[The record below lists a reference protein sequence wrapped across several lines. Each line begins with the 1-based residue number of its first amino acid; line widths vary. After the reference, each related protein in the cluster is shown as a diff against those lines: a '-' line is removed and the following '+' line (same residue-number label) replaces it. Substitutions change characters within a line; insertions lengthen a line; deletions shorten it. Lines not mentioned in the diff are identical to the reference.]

1 MNSLCLNRIS
11 KDLKE
16 ITKSPIE
23 GIGIVSLDYDP
34 KKYLVNMKIM
44 TGIFEG
50 YCLQLLLTFSD
61 NYPIKPPRILIY
73 PGQGF
78 DNSYHH
84 HVFKSDIK
92 DEKGH
97 YFYKFCFDILE
108 NDFLPTSSIAHTGWN
123 PSYTIST
130 LLLQV
135 QTFLSNPDFHN
146 YVPNKEKIDKLMESM
161 NNYKKSFVIKNE
173 KNEEIIKVHTWKDP
187 YPIMHLGKYSL
198 NIINDKLEENK
209 ADDKLNLLK
218 EDLTCYISRLNY
230 IDNRNIILGYPIQ
243 RLKNG
248 VLIPI
253 PEILSYDCYI
263 EESSKNDSDNRN
275 EDFMNMPFN
284 DFNFNLNNNNI
295 NDNHINNNNDDNDAI
310 NIFLN
315 LFQMQMLDIRRLDL
329 FGDTQRR
336 IRHRRQHFFNDFY
349 DEDMNYSIDR
359 NFGNLSKSANNEFY
373 NSWIP
378 IFINDENFEKNKI
391 TILNYFSVVKFG
403 NSGLKQFDFQPQYI
417 FEVLINLLSGMIYKI
432 AEKNISS
439 SFIKCFFQYIFMF
452 KKLQKIYNNNFIE
465 YQKLYFD
472 NYINEMTKPTS
483 MPKKK
488 QDDKKDLYEML
499 TLFLLSDKDMKQV
512 INTKKDYVAKYRNF
526 IFLKLFENRKIDQYC
541 EVDLLIDDLK
551 KFNLF
556 DEIINIIIHFLYENF
571 FSTREKLLCLLEYD
585 KIKTKL
591 KNIINE
597 MKFTKFYH
605 SLNTKIKQK
614 INILLFTKLNFSDY
628 INFSELNRKMNHCYY
643 SFNNRYKIVS
653 KLDLLKTK
661 IFSENVFDKLEE
673 NFGIYLDSANFTE
686 ELKKEIKIKN
696 NEKKFF
702 KNNDLVNLIELNSYY
717 SIYKICNERWSSY
730 SSFAYFKIFENDFVE
745 SLYKDILDI
754 FYTYKKKKVNKIREI
769 NEKEKIKRKKI
780 VIKNNYDKINN
791 ARLNK
796 YISKKNIT
804 RLLLCKR
811 NHY

>member
-23 GIGIVSLDYDP
+23 GIGIVSLDNDP
-34 KKYLVNMKIM
+34 KKYVVNMKIM
-44 TGIFEG
+44 NGIFEG

-73 PGQGF
+73 PGQGL

-92 DEKGH
+92 DEKGN
-97 YFYKFCFDILE
+97 YFYKFCFDLLE
-108 NDFLPTSSIAHTGWN
+108 NDFMPTSSVENTGWN

-146 YVPNKEKIDKLMESM
+146 YVPNKEKIDELMKSM
-161 NNYKKSFVIKNE
+161 NNYEKTFIIKNE

-187 YPIMHLGKYSL
+187 YPEMYFAKNSL
-198 NIINDKLEENK
+198 NIIENKLEENK
-209 ADDKLNLLK
+209 IDDKLNLLK

-253 PEILSYDCYI
+253 PEILSYDCFI
-263 EESSKNDSDNRN
+263 EESSKNDSDNRYEN
-275 EDFMNMPFN
+275 FRIIPFH
-284 DFNFNLNNNNI
+284 DFNFNINNNI
-295 NDNHINNNNDDNDAI
+295 DNNMNNIDDDINLI
-310 NIFLN
+310 PN
-315 LFQMQMLDIRRLDL
+315 LFEFNVIRNFDL
-329 FGDTQRR
+329 FRDIQRR
-336 IRHRRQHFFNDFY
+336 ERRERIPFFNGFY
-349 DEDMNYSIDR
+349 DEDINYSIDR
-359 NFGNLSKSANNEFY
+359 NFGNLYKSANNEFY
-373 NSWIP
+373 NSWLP

-391 TILNYFSVVKFG
+391 TILNYFSIVKFG

-417 FEVLINLLSGMIYKI
+417 FEILINLLSGMIFKI
-432 AEKNISS
+432 VKDNISS
-439 SFIKCFFQYIFMF
+439 SFMKCFFQYIFMF

-465 YQKLYFD
+465 YQKLYFED
-472 NYINEMTKPTS
+472 YINDLNKPKSKLTI
-483 MPKKK
+483 K
-488 QDDKKDLYEML
+488 QYIKKDFYELL
-499 TLFLLSDKDMKQV
+499 TLFLLSDNDMKQV
-512 INTKKDYVAKYRNF
+512 INTKENYIAKYKNF
-526 IFLKLFENRKIDQYC
+526 IFLKLFENGKIDEYIL
-541 EVDLLIDDLK
+541 VDSLIKDLK

-556 DEIINIIIHFLYENF
+556 DEIFHIIIFYLYENF
-571 FSTREKLLCLLEYD
+571 FSTRGKLLCLVKYD
-585 KIKTKL
+585 KIKDKL
-591 KNIINE
+591 KNMINK
-597 MKFTKFYH
+597 MKFINFYH
-605 SLNTKIKQK
+605 SLNSKIKQK

-628 INFSELNRKMNHCYY
+628 VNDFRLNLEINDVFYF
-643 SFNNRYKIVS
+643 FNNRYKIAS
-653 KLDLLKTK
+653 KLDILRTK

-673 NFGIYLDSANFTE
+673 NFGIYFDSANLIE
-686 ELKKEIKIKN
+686 ELKTEIKIKN
-696 NEKKFF
+696 KKKFF
-702 KNNDLVNLIELNSYY
+702 KNNDFIPLIELNIYY
-717 SIYKICNERWSSY
+717 SIYKICNERWSS
-730 SSFAYFKIFENDFVE
+730 FIDFNFFTNYFEE
-745 SLYKDILDI
+745 SLYKEVVDI
-754 FYTYKKKKVNKIREI
+754 FYSYKKKKINKIREI
-769 NEKEKIKRKKI
+769 KINEKESIKRKKI
-780 VIKNNYDKINN
+780 AIKNNYDKINN

-796 YISKKNIT
+796 YINKKNIT

>member
-23 GIGIVSLDYDP
+23 GIGIVSLDNDP
-34 KKYLVNMKIM
+34 KKYVVNMKIM
-44 TGIFEG
+44 NGIFEG

-73 PGQGF
+73 PGQGL

-92 DEKGH
+92 DEKGN
-97 YFYKFCFDILE
+97 YFYKFCFDLLE
-108 NDFLPTSSIAHTGWN
+108 NDFMPTSSVANTGWN

-146 YVPNKEKIDKLMESM
+146 YVPNKEKIDELMKSM
-161 NNYKKSFVIKNE
+161 NNYEKTFIIKNE

-187 YPIMHLGKYSL
+187 YPEMYFAKNSMNMID
-198 NIINDKLEENK
+198 NKLEENK
-209 ADDKLNLLK
+209 IDDKLNLVK
-218 EDLTCYISRLNY
+218 EDLTCYISRLNF

-253 PEILSYDCYI
+253 PEILSYDCFI
-263 EESSKNDSDNRN
+263 EESSKNDSDNRY
-275 EDFMNMPFN
+275 EYFRIIPFH
-284 DFNFNLNNNNI
+284 DFNFNINNNI
-295 NDNHINNNNDDNDAI
+295 DNNIDDDINLI
-310 NIFLN
+310 PN
-315 LFQMQMLDIRRLDL
+315 LFEFNVIRNFDL
-329 FGDTQRR
+329 FRDIQRR
-336 IRHRRQHFFNDFY
+336 ERRERIPFFNGFY
-349 DEDMNYSIDR
+349 DEDINYSIDR
-359 NFGNLSKSANNEFY
+359 NFGNLYKSANNEFY
-373 NSWIP
+373 NSWLP

-391 TILNYFSVVKFG
+391 TILNYFSIVKFG

-417 FEVLINLLSGMIYKI
+417 FEILINLLSGMIFKI
-432 AEKNISS
+432 VKDNISS
-439 SFIKCFFQYIFMF
+439 SFMKCFFQYIFMF

-472 NYINEMTKPTS
+472 DYINDLNKPKSKLTI
-483 MPKKK
+483 K
-488 QDDKKDLYEML
+488 QYIKKDFYELL
-499 TLFLLSDKDMKQV
+499 TLFLLSDNDMKQV
-512 INTKKDYVAKYRNF
+512 INTKENYIAKYKNF
-526 IFLKLFENRKIDQYC
+526 IFLKLFENGKIDEYIL
-541 EVDLLIDDLK
+541 VDSLIKDLK

-556 DEIINIIIHFLYENF
+556 DEILHIIIFYLYENF
-571 FSTREKLLCLLEYD
+571 FSTRGKLLCLVKYD
-585 KIKTKL
+585 KIKDKL
-591 KNIINE
+591 KNMINK
-597 MKFTKFYH
+597 MKFINFYH
-605 SLNTKIKQK
+605 SLNSKIKQK

-628 INFSELNRKMNHCYY
+628 INDIRLNLEINDVFYF
-643 SFNNRYKIVS
+643 FNNRYKIAS
-653 KLDLLKTK
+653 KLDILRTK

-673 NFGIYLDSANFTE
+673 NFGIYFDSANLIE
-686 ELKKEIKIKN
+686 ELKTEIKIKN
-696 NEKKFF
+696 KKKFF
-702 KNNDLVNLIELNSYY
+702 KNNDFIPLIELNIYY
-717 SIYKICNERWSSY
+717 SIYKICNERWSS
-730 SSFAYFKIFENDFVE
+730 FIDFNFFTNYFEE
-745 SLYKDILDI
+745 SLYKEVVDI
-754 FYTYKKKKVNKIREI
+754 FYSYKKKKINKIREI
-769 NEKEKIKRKKI
+769 KINEKESIKRKKI
-780 VIKNNYDKINN
+780 AIKNNYDKINN

-796 YISKKNIT
+796 YINKKNIT

>member
-263 EESSKNDSDNRN
+263 EESSNNDSDYKS

-295 NDNHINNNNDDNDAI
+295 NDNHINNNNDDNDVI
-310 NIFLN
+310 NIFHN
-315 LFQMQMLDIRRLDL
+315 LFQFNFLAIRRLDL

-526 IFLKLFENRKIDQYC
+526 IFLKLFENKKIDEYI
-541 EVDLLIDDLK
+541 EVDLLISDLK

-556 DEIINIIIHFLYENF
+556 DELLDIIFQYLYENF
-571 FSTREKLLCLLEYD
+571 FLLCLLKYD
-585 KIKTKL
+585 IIKDKL
-591 KNIINE
+591 KKTINE
-597 MKFTKFYH
+597 MKFINFYH
-605 SLNTKIKQK
+605 SLNSKIKKK

-628 INFSELNRKMNHCYY
+628 INVFRLNQKTNQNIFSYDNG
-643 SFNNRYKIVS
+643 FKIVT
-653 KLDLLKTK
+653 KLELLKTK
-661 IFSENVFDKLEE
+661 IFNENVLDKLEE
-673 NFGIYLDSANFTE
+673 NFGIYLDTSNFIE
-686 ELKKEIKIKN
+686 ELKSEIKIKS
-696 NEKKFF
+696 KKK
-702 KNNDLVNLIELNSYY
+702 KNILKNSDLYPLMEINSYY
-717 SIYKICNERWSSY
+717 SLYKKCNKGFNMGMY
-730 SSFAYFKIFENDFVE
+730 VSFRNNFEE
-745 SLYKDILDI
+745 SLYKEIIEL
-754 FYTYKKKKVNKIREI
+754 FYTYKKKKINKIREIKI
-769 NEKEKIKRKKI
+769 NEKEKIKRDKI
-780 VIKNNYDKINN
+780 LIKNNYNKINN

-796 YISKKNIT
+796 FINKKNIT

-811 NHY
+811 NYY

>member
-1 MNSLCLNRIS
+1 
-11 KDLKE
+11 
-16 ITKSPIE
+16 
-23 GIGIVSLDYDP
+23 
-34 KKYLVNMKIM
+34 
-44 TGIFEG
+44 
-50 YCLQLLLTFSD
+50 
-61 NYPIKPPRILIY
+61 
-73 PGQGF
+73 
-78 DNSYHH
+78 
-84 HVFKSDIK
+84 
-92 DEKGH
+92 
-97 YFYKFCFDILE
+97 
-108 NDFLPTSSIAHTGWN
+108 
-123 PSYTIST
+123 
-130 LLLQV
+130 
-135 QTFLSNPDFHN
+135 
-146 YVPNKEKIDKLMESM
+146 
-161 NNYKKSFVIKNE
+161 
-173 KNEEIIKVHTWKDP
+173 
-187 YPIMHLGKYSL
+187 
-198 NIINDKLEENK
+198 
-209 ADDKLNLLK
+209 
-218 EDLTCYISRLNY
+218 
-230 IDNRNIILGYPIQ
+230 
-243 RLKNG
+243 
-248 VLIPI
+248 
-253 PEILSYDCYI
+253 
-263 EESSKNDSDNRN
+263 
-275 EDFMNMPFN
+275 
-284 DFNFNLNNNNI
+284 
-295 NDNHINNNNDDNDAI
+295 
-310 NIFLN
+310 
-315 LFQMQMLDIRRLDL
+315 
-329 FGDTQRR
+329 
-336 IRHRRQHFFNDFY
+336 
-349 DEDMNYSIDR
+349 
-359 NFGNLSKSANNEFY
+359 
-373 NSWIP
+373 
-378 IFINDENFEKNKI
+378 
-391 TILNYFSVVKFG
+391 
-403 NSGLKQFDFQPQYI
+403 
-417 FEVLINLLSGMIYKI
+417 
-432 AEKNISS
+432 
-439 SFIKCFFQYIFMF
+439 
-452 KKLQKIYNNNFIE
+452 
-465 YQKLYFD
+465 
-472 NYINEMTKPTS
+472 
-483 MPKKK
+483 
-488 QDDKKDLYEML
+488 ML

-571 FSTREKLLCLLEYD
+571 FSTREKSLCLLEYD

-717 SIYKICNERWSSY
+717 SIYKICSSY

-769 NEKEKIKRKKI
+769 NEKEKIERKKI

-804 RLLLCKR
+804 RLLLLCKR

>member
-23 GIGIVSLDYDP
+23 GIGIVSLDNDP
-34 KKYLVNMKIM
+34 KKYVVNMKIM
-44 TGIFEG
+44 NGIFEG

-73 PGQGF
+73 PGQGL

-92 DEKGH
+92 DEKGN
-97 YFYKFCFDILE
+97 YFYKFCFDLLE
-108 NDFLPTSSIAHTGWN
+108 NDFMPTSSVENTGWN

-146 YVPNKEKIDKLMESM
+146 YVPNKEKIDELMKSM
-161 NNYKKSFVIKNE
+161 NNYEKTFVIKNE

-187 YPIMHLGKYSL
+187 YPEMYFAKNSL
-198 NIINDKLEENK
+198 NIIENKLEENK
-209 ADDKLNLLK
+209 IDDKLNLLK

-253 PEILSYDCYI
+253 PEILSYDCFI
-263 EESSKNDSDNRN
+263 EESSKNDSDNRYEN
-275 EDFMNMPFN
+275 FRIIPFH
-284 DFNFNLNNNNI
+284 DFNFNINNNI
-295 NDNHINNNNDDNDAI
+295 DNNIDDDINLI
-310 NIFLN
+310 PN
-315 LFQMQMLDIRRLDL
+315 LFEFNVIRNFDL
-329 FGDTQRR
+329 FRDIQRR
-336 IRHRRQHFFNDFY
+336 ERRERIPFFNGFY
-349 DEDMNYSIDR
+349 DEDINYSIDR
-359 NFGNLSKSANNEFY
+359 NFGNLYKSANNEFY
-373 NSWIP
+373 NSWLP

-391 TILNYFSVVKFG
+391 TILNYFSIVKFG

-417 FEVLINLLSGMIYKI
+417 FEILINLLSGMIFKI
-432 AEKNISS
+432 VKDNISS
-439 SFIKCFFQYIFMF
+439 SFMKCFFQYIFMF

-472 NYINEMTKPTS
+472 DYINDLNK
-483 MPKKK
+483 PKKIK
-488 QDDKKDLYEML
+488 QYIKKDFYELL
-499 TLFLLSDKDMKQV
+499 TLFLLSDNDMKQV
-512 INTKKDYVAKYRNF
+512 INTKENYIAKYKNF
-526 IFLKLFENRKIDQYC
+526 IFLKLFENGKIDEYIL
-541 EVDLLIDDLK
+541 VDSLIKDLK

-556 DEIINIIIHFLYENF
+556 DEIFHIIIFYLYENF
-571 FSTREKLLCLLEYD
+571 FSTRGKLLCLMKYD
-585 KIKTKL
+585 KIKDKL
-591 KNIINE
+591 KNMINK
-597 MKFTKFYH
+597 MKFINFYH
-605 SLNTKIKQK
+605 SLNSKIKQK

-628 INFSELNRKMNHCYY
+628 VNDFRLNLEINDVFYF
-643 SFNNRYKIVS
+643 FNNRYKIAS
-653 KLDLLKTK
+653 KLDILRTK

-673 NFGIYLDSANFTE
+673 NFGIYFDSANLIE
-686 ELKKEIKIKN
+686 ELKTEIKIKN
-696 NEKKFF
+696 KKKFF
-702 KNNDLVNLIELNSYY
+702 KNNDFIPLIELNIYY
-717 SIYKICNERWSSY
+717 SIYKICNERWSS
-730 SSFAYFKIFENDFVE
+730 FIDFILIKNNFEE
-745 SLYKDILDI
+745 SLYKEVVDI
-754 FYTYKKKKVNKIREI
+754 FYSYKKKKINKIREI
-769 NEKEKIKRKKI
+769 KINEKESIKRKKI
-780 VIKNNYDKINN
+780 AIKNNYDKINN
-791 ARLNK
+791 TRLNK
-796 YISKKNIT
+796 YINKKNIT